1 MKYFCLFSI
10 HGREDCVGILWKK
23 YIVVCRSYHR
33 STGFG
38 HVENEEIVTFG
49 SFPIDFSVFG

>member
-1 MKYFCLFSI
+1 MAERIVLVFFGKQ
-10 HGREDCVGILWKK
+10 ILL
-23 YIVVCRSYHR
+23 CRSYHR

-49 SFPIDFSVFG
+49 SIPIDFSVFG